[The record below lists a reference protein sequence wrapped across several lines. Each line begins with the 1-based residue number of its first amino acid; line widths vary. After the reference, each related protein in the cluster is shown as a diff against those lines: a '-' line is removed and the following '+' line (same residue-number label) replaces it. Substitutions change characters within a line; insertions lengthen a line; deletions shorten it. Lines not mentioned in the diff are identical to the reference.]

1 MASAAILDFLNWKL
15 LTFGTVNRVELP
27 KHAKFEK
34 SKNRHISAAFGAIST
49 KFGMVRQFDPVEIL
63 KIQAEIWYVN

>member
-34 SKNRHISAAFGAIST
+34 SKNRHISAAVRAICRT
-49 KFGMVRQFDPVEIL
+49 VPKFGTVWQFNPVDRSER
-63 KIQAEIWYVN
+63 